1 MNALS
6 QSAGYWLIIVFGIAM
21 ILLTYFASRS
31 ERWMKSGTGFLVAWR
46 DVPWW
51 LAAPSV
57 AASWIWAPAL
67 FVSVQKA
74 YQLGLPGIFW
84 FTAPNIVA
92 LVIFAW
98 LAPKIRRIIPGGYT
112 LPDWI
117 RYRLG
122 SEAVHKVYL
131 IPYIWYQVMAVTVQI
146 FVGGLMLNYMT
157 GISLNLIMVLLLVLC
172 LIYSLISGLRAS
184 VITDFVQMIFIIAGV
199 LIIPPWVA
207 GKVGWGAV
215 TKGLGGLAGNT
226 NMLDPK
232 VAFSF
237 GIVTSIGLIAGSISD
252 QQYWQRAFAIKPK
265 HLVKSYVFAGILFG
279 IVPILLSILG
289 FVAAN
294 PAMGIAMPQGV
305 GLPMIGIE
313 VVVKI
318 LPLWAAVFFVVMLLS
333 GLMSTLDSGMCAA
346 SSLYAIDLAPLTPDQ
361 RGVLAKERSGLP
373 LTKEDERVKDQL
385 DKETVGRAR
394 IGMYA
399 ISVLGLILA
408 FVVQHLFS
416 LDRLWWIFNGVATCF
431 AVPTVLSLYYDRLS
445 AKGVITG
452 ICGAG
457 VGMIAFVYG
466 NWVQNDVITVFSAL
480 FIVAISLICCLI
492 FKRDRPWKPEM
503 APVGAT
509 EAA

>member
-1 MNALS
+1 MHALS
-6 QSAGYWLIIVFGIAM
+6 QTAGYWIIILFGIAM
-21 ILLTYFASRS
+21 ILLTYYASRS

-46 DVPWW
+46 DVSWP
-51 LAAPSV
+51 LAAPSI

-74 YQLGLPGIFW
+74 YELGLPGIFW
-84 FTAPNIVA
+84 FTAPNILA
-92 LVIFAW
+92 LVIFAF
-98 LAPKIRRIIPGGYT
+98 LAPKIRSIIPGGYT

-131 IPYIWYQVMAVTVQI
+131 VPYIWYQVMAVTVQI
-146 FVGGLMLNYMT
+146 FVGGLMLNYLT
-157 GISLNLIMVLLLVLC
+157 GIPLNLLMVLLLVLC

-184 VITDFVQMIFIIAGV
+184 IVTDFVQMIFIIAGV

-207 GKVGWGAV
+207 GKVGLSAV
-215 TKGLGGLAGNT
+215 GHGLGGLAGNT
-226 NMLDPK
+226 NIFDPK

-252 QQYWQRAFAIKPK
+252 QQYWQRAFAIRPK
-265 HLVKSYVFAGILFG
+265 HLVPAYVVSGILFG

-289 FVAAN
+289 FTAAN
-294 PAMGIAMPQGV
+294 PDMKIALPEGT

-313 VVVKI
+313 VVVRI

-346 SSLYAIDLAPLTPDQ
+346 SSLYAIDLAPLSPVQ
-361 RGVLAKERSGLP
+361 RAVLAKERAGVP
-373 LTKEDERVKDQL
+373 LTEEDQRVKDQL
-385 DKETVGRAR
+385 DQETVGRAR
-394 IGMYA
+394 TGMYV
-399 ISVLGLILA
+399 ISGLGLIVA
-408 FVVQHLFS
+408 FIVQHLFS

-431 AVPTVLSLYYDRLS
+431 VVPTVLSLYYDRLS
-445 AKGVITG
+445 PKGVISG

-457 VGMIAFVYG
+457 IGMVAFVYG
-466 NWVQNDVITVFSAL
+466 NWVQNDVITVFSAIYI
-480 FIVAISLICCLI
+480 IVVSLVCCLT
-492 FKRDRPWKPEM
+492 FRRDRPWVPES
-503 APVGAT
+503 AV
-509 EAA
+509 AAAQ